1 MVDTAEIRRFRR
13 ALRRLERITNAQL
26 KGCCAAVTLA
36 QCLVLLEIDEHE
48 RLTMGQLAS
57 RLRLDNSTLSRTIDG
72 LVGRGLV
79 ERLREGA
86 DRRVVWIRLSA
97 EGIAVCQ
104 SIHDENDALYRGVF
118 DKIAPAKRGAV
129 LRNFEILVQAFL
141 DAEADPESEPC
152 CNSNN
157 PDANQRSRIKTK
169 KGAQSR

>member
-1 MVDTAEIRRFRR
+1 
-13 ALRRLERITNAQL
+13 
-26 KGCCAAVTLA
+26 
-36 QCLVLLEIDEHE
+36 
-48 RLTMGQLAS
+48 
-57 RLRLDNSTLSRTIDG
+57 
-72 LVGRGLV
+72 
-79 ERLREGA
+79 
-86 DRRVVWIRLSA
+86 
-97 EGIAVCQ
+97 VCQ